1 MAGLI
6 GGKHSAATTPLTL
19 SQLLLMQC
27 LKLLLS
33 FRLFAPRLSG
43 LRWYVIIASAG
54 CATWLD
60 LLHDVMLMLDSQ
72 VALQQA
78 ACVTQLQL
86 ASLSS
91 SIWQPVTVSHLSD
104 TTTAAAD
111 FVEMMLGT

>member
-1 MAGLI
+1 
-6 GGKHSAATTPLTL
+6 
-19 SQLLLMQC
+19 
-27 LKLLLS
+27 
-33 FRLFAPRLSG
+33 
-43 LRWYVIIASAG
+43 
-54 CATWLD
+54 
-60 LLHDVMLMLDSQ
+60 MLMLDSQ

-91 SIWQPVTVSHLSD
+91 SIWQQVTVSHLSD